1 MSVGENNISM
11 RQSVSDFIFL
21 WSNYNKFLRSY
32 SREYAVILLGIF
44 SQMVFYIVYPLIF
57 KYIFDHIVPNK
68 DIDQLSAIVVGLVTL
83 FIVCGYGAYIQ
94 TKYMARVGGR
104 VLSDLRSQ
112 MVAKFHSLPFGFYAG
127 VDPVD
132 LLSRFS
138 SDMDK
143 LENSLTRAMP
153 SLLESILITAGC
165 LVTIC
170 FIDWRLAVSAAILIP
185 IGFAANSF
193 LGPREDRLN
202 SESRQQKNSMLMVV
216 SDFIN
221 SWLLI
226 RAFNDNVH
234 VKQRFELSNHT
245 YTKSSSKYSYCT
257 NITPVFSDYGVNAS
271 LAVIVIV
278 GAIITI
284 QGALTAGAFIGCFAL
299 LRKVADGSAKSAKNY
314 TTFINALRPYK
325 RIQKLLSEQEIAG
338 DRHDS
343 IDLYPLENEIVFK
356 NVSFEYSPGQLVL
369 NDVSFSIKNGSSVAI
384 VGTSGSGKSTLLKL
398 IMRIIEPNMGSI
410 SYDGVNLD
418 LASVA
423 SIRRH
428 SSMVLQESHVLRGT
442 IAENIRYGSSSIGDE
457 QLYEAAK
464 MAGIHDFITQLP
476 LGYHTVINDRGSS
489 LSGGQ
494 RQRIAIARAFAHDL
508 PLLFLDEPTSMLDPI
523 NEAAIN
529 ETFIELADGRT
540 VILVSHRLAI
550 SRDFDKILVLDKGK
564 LIEEGN
570 HHELM
575 AMGGFYRTMWDK
587 QNGFMISSE
596 GSAKISPERLRLI
609 PIFSNLELEVLADL
623 AAQFD
628 SEAFESGVRIIQEGA
643 QGDKFYIAVRGNLK
657 VLKKDS
663 EGRDVEL
670 AVLSD
675 GDHFGE
681 IALMKSVART
691 ASIEALS
698 HTSCLSLSRER
709 FKRLVETQ
717 PEVFKVLTD
726 AMSARISA

>member
-1 MSVGENNISM
+1 
-11 RQSVSDFIFL
+11 
-21 WSNYNKFLRSY
+21 
-32 SREYAVILLGIF
+32 
-44 SQMVFYIVYPLIF
+44 VF
-57 KYIFDHIVPNK
+57 N
-68 DIDQLSAIVVGLVTL
+68 
-83 FIVCGYGAYIQ
+83 
-94 TKYMARVGGR
+94 
-104 VLSDLRSQ
+104 
-112 MVAKFHSLPFGFYAG
+112 
-127 VDPVD
+127 
-132 LLSRFS
+132 
-138 SDMDK
+138 
-143 LENSLTRAMP
+143 
-153 SLLESILITAGC
+153 
-165 LVTIC
+165 
-170 FIDWRLAVSAAILIP
+170 
-185 IGFAANSF
+185 
-193 LGPREDRLN
+193 
-202 SESRQQKNSMLMVV
+202 
-216 SDFIN
+216 
-221 SWLLI
+221 
-226 RAFNDNVH
+226 
-234 VKQRFELSNHT
+234 
-245 YTKSSSKYSYCT
+245 
-257 NITPVFSDYGVNAS
+257 
-271 LAVIVIV
+271 
-278 GAIITI
+278 
-284 QGALTAGAFIGCFAL
+284 
-299 LRKVADGSAKSAKNY
+299 
-314 TTFINALRPYK
+314 
-325 RIQKLLSEQEIAG
+325 
-338 DRHDS
+338 
-343 IDLYPLENEIVFK
+343 
-356 NVSFEYSPGQLVL
+356 NVSFEYTPGQLVL
-369 NDVSFSIKNGSSVAI
+369 NDISFSIKNGSSVAI

-442 IAENIRYGSSSIGDE
+442 IAENIRYGSDSIGDE
-457 QLYEAAK
+457 RLYEAAK

-508 PLLFLDEPTSMLDPI
+508 PMLFLDEPTSMLDPI

-596 GSAKISPERLRLI
+596 GSAKITPARLRMI

-628 SEAFESGVRIIQEGA
+628 SEAFEPGVRIIQEGA

-717 PEVFKVLTD
+717 PELFKVLTD
-726 AMSARISA
+726 AMSARITA

>member
-1 MSVGENNISM
+1 M
-11 RQSVSDFIFL
+11 RQSIIDFIFL
-21 WSNYNKFLRSY
+21 WSNYNKFLRSHG
-32 SREYAVILLGIF
+32 REYAVILLGIF
-44 SQMVFYIVYPLIF
+44 SQLIFYILYPLIF
-57 KYIFDHIVPNK
+57 KYIFDQIVPNK
-68 DIDQLSAIVVGLVTL
+68 DFDQLVAYAVGIVILLVT
-83 FIVCGYGAYIQ
+83 CGFGAYIQ
-94 TKYMARVGGR
+94 TKYMAHVGGKI
-104 VLSDLRSQ
+104 LSDLRSQ
-112 MVAKFHSLPFGFYAG
+112 MVSKFHNLSFSFYAG
-127 VDPVD
+127 VDSVD

-138 SDMDK
+138 NDMDK
-143 LENSLTRAMP
+143 LENSLTRALP
-153 SLLESILITAGC
+153 SLLESILITIGC
-165 LVTIC
+165 LVTIF
-170 FIDWRLAVSAAILIP
+170 FIDWRLAVSAGILVP
-185 IGFAANSF
+185 IGFSANSI

-226 RAFNDNVH
+226 RAFNDKVH
-234 VKQRFELSNHT
+234 VKKRFDLSNDN
-245 YTKSSSKYSYCT
+245 YTKTSSNYSYCS

-271 LAVIVIV
+271 LAVIVVV
-278 GAIITI
+278 GAILTMK
-284 QGALTAGAFIGCFAL
+284 GALTAGSFIGCFAL

-325 RIQKLLSEQEIAG
+325 RIQKLLAEEEIAG

-343 IDLYPLENEIVFK
+343 VELYPLKSDIVFK
-356 NVSFEYSPGQLVL
+356 NVSFGYGAGQLAI
-369 NDVSFSIKNGSSVAI
+369 DDISFSIKKGNSVAI

-398 IMRIIEPNMGSI
+398 IMRIVEPSCGSI
-410 SYDGVNLD
+410 LYDGINLD

-423 SIRRH
+423 SVRRH

-442 IAENIRYGSSSIGDE
+442 IVENIRYGSDGISDE
-457 QLYEAAK
+457 RLYDAAER
-464 MAGIHDFITQLP
+464 AGIHDFITQLP
-476 LGYHTVINDRGSS
+476 LGYETVINDRGSS

-494 RQRIAIARAFAHDL
+494 RQRIAIARAFAHDP

-529 ETFIELADGRT
+529 DTFTKLTGGRT
-540 VILVSHRLAI
+540 VILVSHRLAT
-550 SRDFDKILVLDKGK
+550 SRDFDKILVLHQGK

-575 AMGGFYRTMWDK
+575 AMDGFYRTMWDK
-587 QNGFMISSE
+587 QNGFMISAE
-596 GSAKISPERLRLI
+596 GNAKITPERLRLI
-609 PIFSNLELEVLADL
+609 PIFSNVELQVLSDL
-623 AAQFD
+623 AGQFD
-628 SEAFESGVRIIQEGA
+628 TEAFEAGVRIIQEGA
-643 QGDKFYIAVRGNLK
+643 PGDKFYIAVRGNLK
-657 VLKKDS
+657 VLKKDPD
-663 EGRDVEL
+663 GREVEL

-709 FKRLVETQ
+709 FNRLVETQ
-717 PEVFKVLTD
+717 PELFKALTE
-726 AMSARISA
+726 AMAARFTA

>member
-1 MSVGENNISM
+1 M
-11 RQSVSDFIFL
+11 
-21 WSNYNKFLRSY
+21 
-32 SREYAVILLGIF
+32 
-44 SQMVFYIVYPLIF
+44 
-57 KYIFDHIVPNK
+57 
-68 DIDQLSAIVVGLVTL
+68 
-83 FIVCGYGAYIQ
+83 
-94 TKYMARVGGR
+94 
-104 VLSDLRSQ
+104 
-112 MVAKFHSLPFGFYAG
+112 
-127 VDPVD
+127 
-132 LLSRFS
+132 
-138 SDMDK
+138 
-143 LENSLTRAMP
+143 
-153 SLLESILITAGC
+153 
-165 LVTIC
+165 
-170 FIDWRLAVSAAILIP
+170 
-185 IGFAANSF
+185 
-193 LGPREDRLN
+193 
-202 SESRQQKNSMLMVV
+202 
-216 SDFIN
+216 
-221 SWLLI
+221 
-226 RAFNDNVH
+226 FN
-234 VKQRFELSNHT
+234 
-245 YTKSSSKYSYCT
+245 
-257 NITPVFSDYGVNAS
+257 
-271 LAVIVIV
+271 
-278 GAIITI
+278 
-284 QGALTAGAFIGCFAL
+284 
-299 LRKVADGSAKSAKNY
+299 
-314 TTFINALRPYK
+314 
-325 RIQKLLSEQEIAG
+325 
-338 DRHDS
+338 
-343 IDLYPLENEIVFK
+343 
-356 NVSFEYSPGQLVL
+356 NVSFEYTPGQLVL
-369 NDVSFSIKNGSSVAI
+369 NDISFSIKNGSSVAI

-442 IAENIRYGSSSIGDE
+442 IAENIRYGSDSIGDE
-457 QLYEAAK
+457 RLYEAAK

-508 PLLFLDEPTSMLDPI
+508 PMLFLDEPTSMLDPI

-540 VILVSHRLAI
+540 VILVSHRLAT

-596 GSAKISPERLRLI
+596 GSAKITPARLRMI

-628 SEAFESGVRIIQEGA
+628 SEAFEPGVRIIQEGA

-717 PEVFKVLTD
+717 PELFKVLTD
-726 AMSARISA
+726 AMSARITA